1 MVFDG
6 GFISSE
12 KFRGPACTALKRGLF
27 RSVERSVERD
37 TICSMNSLSK
47 IRGKIRLS
55 DLLEERFICLF

>member
-12 KFRGPACTALKRGLF
+12 KFRGPALKRGLF
-27 RSVERSVERD
+27 RSVERSVERV